1 MNMGKQIRMTSIL
14 LLALIFCIPC
24 MGQKKKL
31 DTGTAEYLKK
41 VWEKLDKINSATYY
55 EDVKAWEPGDTIPI
69 YSKRQF
75 RKEYVNLRDSTV
87 GSSYVILDGT
97 DFSCFKGGYNGEV
110 RAVPY
115 PADKEIVIDDFTRK
129 KLPFRP
135 VSPPFFNYTKSIV
148 NYILETTDSISTDL
162 KEFDDYRYLKLV
174 IHEDRQVEFFGKAYY
189 IPKPPFDF
197 GDPTSVYELW
207 IGKSDDLPYK
217 YRREMS
223 HSISSSDCVDA
234 ELNKISISDFDL
246 FSYFPEGY
254 EIRRYGEVRDTTRKS
269 DLVGKKAPDWVLKD
283 ANEKTVSLSDYDK
296 SKVLV
301 IQLTGIGCG
310 PCMASIP
317 FLNKLKKDY
326 NTEDVEVVA
335 IETWVRKG
343 HALQNYVGRHK
354 IGYTF
359 LAANDDVVEA
369 FQTGRAVP
377 FFFILD
383 GQRIIRK
390 VIQGYSAD
398 TTDEEIIGII
408 NELLSK

>member
-1 MNMGKQIRMTSIL
+1 MGKRIGMAGIW
-14 LLALIFCIPC
+14 LLALILCIPC
-24 MGQKKKL
+24 EGQKKKM
-31 DTGTAEYLKK
+31 DAGTAEYLKK

-69 YSKRQF
+69 YSVRQF
-75 RKEYVNLRDSTV
+75 RKEYTNLRDTAI
-87 GSSYVILDGT
+87 GSSYVILEGT
-97 DFSCFKGGYNGEV
+97 DTTCFKGGYNGEV
-110 RAVPY
+110 RAVIY
-115 PADKEIVIDDFTRK
+115 PEDEEIVIDDFTSRN
-129 KLPFRP
+129 LPFRL

-148 NYILETTDSISTDL
+148 NYILQTADSVSTDL

-189 IPKPPFDF
+189 IPKPPFDL

-207 IGKSDDLPYK
+207 LSKSDDLPYK

-223 HSISSSDCVDA
+223 HSISSSNCVDA
-234 ELNKISISDFDL
+234 ELNNISISDFDL
-246 FSYFPEGY
+246 FSYFPKGY
-254 EIRRYGEVRDTTRKS
+254 EIRRCGEERDTTRKS
-269 DLVGKKAPDWVLKD
+269 DLVGKKTPDWALKD
-283 ANEKTVSLSDYDK
+283 ANEKTVSLSDFDK
-296 SKVLV
+296 SKVLL

-317 FLNKLKKDY
+317 FLNKLKQNYK
-326 NTEDVEVVA
+326 TEDVDVVA
-335 IETWVRKG
+335 IETWGRKG
-343 HALQNYVGRHK
+343 HALQNYVGKHK

-359 LAANDDVVEA
+359 LAADDDVVEA

-390 VIQGYSAD
+390 VIQGYSTD

>member
-41 VWEKLDKINSATYY
+41 VWEKLDEVSSATYY
-55 EDVKAWEPGDTIPI
+55 EDVKAWEPGDTIPVVAE
-69 YSKRQF
+69 RLF
-75 RKEYVNLRDSTV
+75 CKEYTNPKDTTI
-87 GSSYVILDGT
+87 GSSFVILKGT
-97 DFSCFKGGYNGEV
+97 DTTRFEFGYNGEV
-110 RAVPY
+110 NVTTY
-115 PADKEIVIDDFTRK
+115 HDKKGIMIDDFTHRD
-129 KLPFRP
+129 LPFRL

-189 IPKPPFDF
+189 IPKPPFNF

-254 EIRRYGEVRDTTRKS
+254 EIRQYGEVRDTMQKS

-283 ANEKTVSLSDYDK
+283 ANEKTVSLSDFDK

-398 TTDEEIIGII
+398 TTDEEIIGVI